1 MKAPREFGECLER
14 ALAIFPTSLTLN
26 SHSFPFLLRFPY
38 ELLERAIL
46 PSLTHFSSYVTIG
59 YIAYT

>member
-1 MKAPREFGECLER
+1 MSQEDDVGFESEEFGECLER

-38 ELLERAIL
+38 GLLERAL
-46 PSLTHFSSYVTIG
+46 FPP
-59 YIAYT
+59 